1 MSTRKRW
8 PKGAW
13 MRLASAATLSALMGQ
28 RDLSMGTLARYAGC
42 SKGFISHLTS
52 GRRRTCTPE
61 LAERIAEALQ
71 VPLEVLFVPSVASA
85 EQQNA
90 KRSAA

>member
-13 MRLASAATLSALMGQ
+13 MKLASAATLTALMDQ
-28 RDLSMGTLARYAGC
+28 RDMSMGTLARYAGC

-52 GRRRTCTPE
+52 GRRRTCTPG
-61 LAERIAEALQ
+61 LAERIAEALT
-71 VPLEVLFVPSVASA
+71 VPVEVLFVPSTAITGR
-85 EQQNA
+85 QTGN
-90 KRSAA
+90 RTAA